1 LPPSIPELAYRLA
14 LARGTE
20 ARQEL
25 FAIGF
30 DRERYWSMLAKDLGL
45 QFTTDLAGARLVSH
59 AEFLTTEAVRHA
71 TSALVEIAGET
82 VLLRA
87 PNGAELARLR
97 RSLLETPGLAKRVL
111 IVPPEVIRSFLVK
124 HRNHVLSHYAVNR
137 LSRTLPRFSAKYLGG
152 SRRLTAPPTLACAA
166 FGLLLLSPGNVA
178 QALFLLATVLFT
190 NSSFWKL
197 AAALHVA
204 VPLRVEPLGEAAL
217 PTYTVLVPLYRE
229 AAVVPELLRHLQ
241 AMRYPA
247 AKLQI
252 VILLEADDE
261 ESATALARHAK
272 APNIEVIVVPPGGPR
287 TKPKALT
294 YALSFAWGD
303 CVVVFDAEDRP
314 EPEQLRKAAAAFHA
328 YPDLGCVQA
337 RLQPD
342 NSGSWLAR
350 MFTLEYAANF
360 EILLPALASW
370 RVPLP
375 LGGTSN
381 HFPRRVLEAVGAWDP
396 FNVTEDADLGIR
408 LARFGYRAATIRSW
422 TYEEAPVTFSQWLP
436 QRRRWIKGW
445 IQTSLLCVGRGVPR
459 GLRLPLRQNLAVHG
473 IMTGGVLGLLLY
485 PVSFLTLG
493 AFAATFWRGEWPAG
507 FWEWLML
514 ATTLGNLGLLFLAS
528 AISALRGLRATAAL
542 RLAVLIPG
550 LVIYWGLMSVAAWQA
565 VFQLF
570 RSPSVWEKTVHGVAR
585 DRRTPTGAGAL
596 G

>member
-1 LPPSIPELAYRLA
+1 VPLPADVEFLTRQELPPSIPELAYRLA

-45 QFTTDLAGARLVSH
+45 QFTAELADARLISH
-59 AEFLTTEAVRHA
+59 PEFLTTEAVRHA
-71 TSALVEIAGET
+71 TSALVETAGQT

-87 PNGAELARLR
+87 PNCAELARLR
-97 RSLLETPGLAKRVL
+97 RLLVETPGLRKRVL
-111 IVPPEVIRSFLVK
+111 IVPPEVIRSFLVR
-124 HRNHVLSHYAVNR
+124 HRHHVLSHYAVNR
-137 LSRTLPRFSAKYLGG
+137 LARTLPRFSAKYLGG
-152 SRRLTAPPTLACAA
+152 SRRRAAPPTLACAA

-178 QALFLLATVLFT
+178 EALFLLFTVLFT

-197 AAALHVA
+197 AAALHVP
-204 VPLRVEPLGEAAL
+204 VPMRAEPLGEAAL
-217 PTYTVLVPLYRE
+217 PTYSVLVPLYRE
-229 AAVVPELLRHLQ
+229 AAVVPDLLSHLQ
-241 AMRYPA
+241 ALHYPA
-247 AKLQI
+247 SKLQI
-252 VILLEADDE
+252 LILLEADDK
-261 ESATALARHAK
+261 ESADALAAHAK
-272 APNIEVIVVPPGGPR
+272 APNIEVIIVPPAGPR

-303 CVVVFDAEDRP
+303 YVVVFDAEDRP

-328 YPDLGCVQA
+328 CPELGCVQA

-350 MFTLEYAANF
+350 MFTLEYAAKF
-360 EILLPALASW
+360 EVLLPALASW

-381 HFPRRVLEAVGAWDP
+381 HFPRRVIEAVGAWDP

-408 LARFGYRAATIRSW
+408 LARFGYRVATIRSR

-445 IQTSLLCVGRGVPR
+445 IQTSLLCLGRGVPR

-485 PVSFLTLG
+485 PVSFLVIAT
-493 AFAATFWRGEWPAG
+493 FAATLWQGEWPAG
-507 FWEWLML
+507 VWEWLVLGTTL
-514 ATTLGNLGLLFLAS
+514 ATLACCFLPLQS
-528 AISALRGLRATAAL
+528 
-542 RLAVLIPG
+542 PQC
-550 LVIYWGLMSVAAWQA
+550 VA
-565 VFQLF
+565 
-570 RSPSVWEKTVHGVAR
+570 
-585 DRRTPTGAGAL
+585 
-596 G
+596 